1 MNVLLIGDEKNLPP
15 PTGGEL
21 LPRFLPARSAAE
33 IQQRLA
39 GETFQAALI
48 ELDFGPSS
56 SESLLQRVHR
66 LAPELPAIAIVER
79 DERPARVRALR
90 SAGVRG
96 LVLRPF
102 TCAELV
108 ATLHRHALP
117 VPVESAAATAPAPDA
132 SVQLHSADPQMR
144 RVIDTL
150 RRAAGSAATLLI
162 TGESGTGKT
171 LLARAVHQQSARR
184 EKPFVTVSCPCL
196 NRELLES
203 ELFGHVQGA
212 FTGAVRDT
220 WGKVTAAE
228 GGTLFLDE
236 IGELPSALQPKLLR
250 LLQEREFERVGET
263 RVRLADVRI
272 IAATNRDLKGAVDA
286 GTFREDLYYRLN
298 VISVDVPPLRA
309 RRADILPLAREF
321 LAEIAQSSG
330 RAAPALHSDIVA
342 LLEGHAWPGNL
353 RELRNSLERAAVLH
367 DEPVLTAEM
376 FGELAPSPGAASIR
390 LGDQVSLAT
399 VAEAHIREVIAQS
412 PTLDH
417 AAHILGINKST
428 LYRKRQRMSRGVTPF
443 PTDSL
448 AG

>member
-1 MNVLLIGDEKNLPP
+1 MPHF
-15 PTGGEL
+15 
-21 LPRFLPARSAAE
+21 RRARSTAE
-33 IQQRLA
+33 IQQQLA
-39 GETFQAALI
+39 ADKFQVALV

-56 SESLLQRVHR
+56 SEALLQRVHR
-66 LAPELPAIAIVER
+66 LAPDLPAVAIVGR
-79 DERPARVRALR
+79 DERPSRVRALR
-90 SAGVRG
+90 AAGVRG

-108 ATLHRHALP
+108 ASLQRHALP
-117 VPVESAAATAPAPDA
+117 APAGAPADTAPAGPPID
-132 SVQLHSADPQMR
+132 LRSADPQMQ
-144 RVIDTL
+144 RVIDTI

-171 LLARAVHQQSARR
+171 LLARAVHAQSQRR

-220 WGKVTAAE
+220 WGKVSAAE

-236 IGELPSALQPKLLR
+236 IGELPASLQPKLLR
-250 LLQEREFERVGET
+250 LLQEREYERVGET

-272 IAATNRDLKGAVDA
+272 IAATNRDLKAAVDA

-309 RRADILPLAREF
+309 RRADIIPLAQEF
-321 LAEIAQSSG
+321 LAEIARSAG
-330 RAAPALHSDIVA
+330 RAAPALSA
-342 LLEGHAWPGNL
+342 EARLLLEHHPWPGNL
-353 RELRNSLERAAVLH
+353 RELRNSLERAAVLN
-367 DEPVLTAEM
+367 DEPVLAASM
-376 FGELAPSPGAASIR
+376 FSDLAPSPPAASIR
-390 LGDQVSLAT
+390 LGDQVSLRT

-428 LYRKRQRMSRGVTPF
+428 LYRKRQRMERGVTPF
-443 PTDSL
+443 RADDSL